1 MEVFSI
7 KFYIISFLNCII
19 FKAYRTNEAKPWVL
33 PVVKKAEMVISQ
45 DECLNHEYLGQL
57 GMEKFTDLATKM
69 LLGED
74 SIALKESRVNENTLL
89 KKLNCNFDI

>member
-1 MEVFSI
+1 M
-7 KFYIISFLNCII
+7 
-19 FKAYRTNEAKPWVL
+19 L
-33 PVVKKAEMVISQ
+33 PVVKKAEKIISQ

-74 SIALKESRVNENTLL
+74 SVALKESRVNKEYSLEN
-89 KKLNCNFDI
+89 